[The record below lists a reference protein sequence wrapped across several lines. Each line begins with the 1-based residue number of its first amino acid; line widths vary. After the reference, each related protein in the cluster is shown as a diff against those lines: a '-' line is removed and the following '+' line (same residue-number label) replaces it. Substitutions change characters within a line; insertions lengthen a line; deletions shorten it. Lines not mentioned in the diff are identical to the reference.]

1 MCPKSTCWPTTAAMP
16 SSGGGDVGT
25 CVVVGTMLH
34 GCVWLGRK
42 KTLLFMFFCIQF
54 KESNKLV
61 LICERLVV
69 SIYMMSLNVRRF
81 NFSLS
86 LSFLKKRF

>member
-1 MCPKSTCWPTTAAMP
+1 M
-16 SSGGGDVGT
+16 
-25 CVVVGTMLH
+25 VVFG
-34 GCVWLGRK
+34 WEGRRHCCSC
-42 KTLLFMFFCIQF
+42 FFVF